1 MKSDTE
7 LFSLI
12 LKKKYGEISKSVGY
26 IFLQSW
32 NLDLLF
38 FNEQVVVLE
47 QFDDVKF
54 KWLIHFFKINNLF
67 LHI

>member
-1 MKSDTE
+1 MKSDNE

-12 LKKKYGEISKSVGY
+12 LEKKYGEISISVGY

-38 FNEQVVVLE
+38 FNEQVIILE
-47 QFDDVKF
+47 
-54 KWLIHFFKINNLF
+54 
-67 LHI
+67 

>member
-1 MKSDTE
+1 MKSDNE

-38 FNEQVVVLE
+38 FNEQVIVLE
-47 QFDDVKF
+47 
-54 KWLIHFFKINNLF
+54 
-67 LHI
+67 